1 MPQSLIRAPDYRLR
15 DPQLAV
21 AWEPRRRN
29 FAGSVKVLFGAAKA
43 PKEFQA
49 SPYFR
54 DSWVRS
60 PLPKRALLASTL
72 WHIALFIFPFP
83 LWRQSAPRTQL
94 TLPQIEVTWYGPV
107 GDLPPISPAGPAF
120 KPSPPGEPHKP
131 VPRGGADAFHP
142 RQTIISAPERLTH
155 PRQTLIQPDAPPG
168 PPKILPQ
175 LPNVVQWA
183 AAPQPPKP
191 RLQISREALAKLRPK
206 RLATRPLSE
215 LPVPEVPNLEK
226 QAGELNIAS
235 NATTVPKPQLPI
247 APTSVPRAG
256 PRQVGQDTG
265 PAPDIRP
272 DVNNGEA
279 GVQRLIALS
288 ATPVDSA
295 ANLPIPAGNL
305 AARLLISPE
314 GTQPGV
320 PGGSPNGT
328 LGATGGAGGGPGS
341 PGGTAG
347 IGGGGN
353 GSGPP
358 GVSINGGN
366 PNAASG
372 VSGLGAGLSS
382 NPGSANPV
390 PVRVLPLKM
399 EPRPAPANPGRTPPM
414 PGFERIKPGAAPEE
428 IFGPKQVYTL
438 HVNMPNLASVTGS
451 WVLSFVE
458 LRLGEEVQ
466 NKAEPTSGDLS
477 GPVPLLKV
485 DPKYPPSLMR
495 AKVEGE
501 VVLYA
506 VIRKD
511 GSVDS
516 IQLVKGID
524 SQLDL
529 NAMEALARWKFRPAE
544 RKGAPVELE
553 AIVHIPFRAV
563 APLY

>member
-1 MPQSLIRAPDYRLR
+1 MPLSLICVPDYRVR

-29 FAGSVKVLFGAAKA
+29 FASSLNALFGAAKA

-72 WHIALFIFPFP
+72 WHVALFIFPFP
-83 LWRQSAPRTQL
+83 LWRQSAPRAQL

-107 GDLPPISPAGPAF
+107 ADLPPISPAGPAF
-120 KPSPPGEPHKP
+120 EPSPPGEPHKP
-131 VPRGGADAFHP
+131 IRRRGADAFHP

-155 PRQTLIQPDAPPG
+155 PRQTLIQPDAPPE

-175 LPNVVQWA
+175 LPNVVQWPA
-183 AAPQPPKP
+183 ASQPPKP

-206 RLATRPLSE
+206 RPATRPLSE

-235 NATTVPKPQLPI
+235 NATTVPNPQLPM

-256 PRQVGQDTG
+256 PPQVGQDAG

-272 DVNNGEA
+272 DVNNGDA

-288 ATPVDSA
+288 ATPADAA

-305 AARLLISPE
+305 AARILISPE
-314 GTQPGV
+314 GTQPG
-320 PGGSPNGT
+320 
-328 LGATGGAGGGPGS
+328 GAGGGQGS
-341 PGGTAG
+341 PGGAAG
-347 IGGGGN
+347 IGGGN

-358 GVSINGGN
+358 GVSISGGN
-366 PNAASG
+366 PNAAST

-382 NPGSANPV
+382 NPSSTNPV
-390 PVRVLPLKM
+390 LARVLPLKM
-399 EPRPAPANPGRTPPM
+399 GAHPAPANPGRTPPM
-414 PGFERIKPGAAPEE
+414 PGFERIKPGIAPEE

-438 HVNMPNLASVTGS
+438 HVNMPNLASATGS

-458 LRLGEEVQ
+458 LRPGEEVQ
-466 NKAEPTSGDLS
+466 NKADPATSDLS

-485 DPKYPPSLMR
+485 DPKYPPALIH